1 MNSRSQNTKAS
12 TKLKRNGDDEIMF
25 GVKCPYCGSKKT
37 IKNMFFLTE
46 SSKQYICENC
56 DHGFN
61 IYKTYRRQ

>member
-1 MNSRSQNTKAS
+1 
-12 TKLKRNGDDEIMF
+12 MF